1 MSDESR
7 FATLDPR
14 YEAFLFAEIGEQK
27 NGMPITM
34 ISALARLGL
43 DPWDEAGRLATLPAA
58 AALAAVT
65 ALVARISGLTA
76 RKSEIPKLSA
86 RLVPLLAQP
95 ATARG
100 IGSGAAPAAPWW
112 AIDARWVMAA
122 SAVAVLVA
130 VVRQLFG

>member
-1 MSDESR
+1 MSDGSR
-7 FATLDPR
+7 FAALDLR

-43 DPWDEAGRLATLPAA
+43 DPWEEARRLANLPAA

-65 ALVARISGLTA
+65 ALVARISGLKA

-86 RLVPLLAQP
+86 RLMPLLAQP
-95 ATARG
+95 APARVVG
-100 IGSGAAPAAPWW
+100 LGAAPAAPWW
-112 AIDARWVMAA
+112 AINQRWVMAA
-122 SAVAVLVA
+122 AAVAVLVA

>member
-1 MSDESR
+1 MSDGSR
-7 FATLDPR
+7 FAALDPR

-34 ISALARLGL
+34 ISALAQLGF
-43 DPWDEAGRLATLPAA
+43 DPWEEAGRLASLPAA

-95 ATARG
+95 ATARVIG
-100 IGSGAAPAAPWW
+100 IGAAPAAPWW
-112 AIDARWVMAA
+112 AINPRWVMAA
-122 SAVAVLVA
+122 SAVALLVA